1 MLPARPTLR
10 VLREDLK
17 ITTPA
22 VHEPFDQ
29 IGHPLPAKARE
40 QFADDNTAH
49 ERIRAI
55 DDQVFF
61 KVKVQRWRGAVWIEE
76 QLPWVVAAG
85 SREDGSQD
93 DFYKAL
99 ENQAARARAEYNRT
113 HTSTLPGSTYAA
125 DLLPDEDDRLRY
137 QLEAGARF
145 RTNLVTTVRELTA
158 GSLRDGH
165 EHAADYSSFR
175 LGLLVRADEGHET
188 YVAVRITG
196 SVPDDLTAVILRNVP
211 GCDPQSWWPEASLP
225 ARHLMPAEQA
235 WSTLMDLNAAAD
247 LLDQMDTDEKS

>member
-1 MLPARPTLR
+1 VLPARPTLR
-10 VLREDLK
+10 SLREDLK
-17 ITTPA
+17 ISVPS
-22 VHEPFDQ
+22 VLEPLDELE
-29 IGHPLPAKARE
+29 HSLLAKARE
-40 QFADDNTAH
+40 QFADENAVH

-55 DDQVFF
+55 DDQVLF

-85 SREDGSQD
+85 WREDGSQD

-99 ENQAARARAEYNRT
+99 ENQAVRARADYNRI
-113 HTSTLPGSTYAA
+113 HTPALPGSTYVAE
-125 DLLPDEDDRLRY
+125 LLPRQEDRQRY

-145 RTNLVTTVRELTA
+145 RNALVATVRELTA

-165 EHAADYSSFR
+165 EHAADYQGFR
-175 LGLLVRADEGHET
+175 LGLLVRADEGHAT

-196 SVPDDLTAVILRNVP
+196 SVPDGLTAVILRNVP

-235 WSTLMDLNAAAD
+235 WSTLMEPRAAAE
-247 LLDQMDTDEKS
+247 LLEQMDRDEAG